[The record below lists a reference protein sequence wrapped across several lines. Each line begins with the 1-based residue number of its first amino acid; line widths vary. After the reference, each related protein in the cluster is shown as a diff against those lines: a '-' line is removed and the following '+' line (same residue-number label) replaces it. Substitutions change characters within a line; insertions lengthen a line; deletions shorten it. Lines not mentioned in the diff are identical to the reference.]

1 MEKQL
6 KALEK
11 QFQKEDKLRLA
22 FKGVYYPKE
31 FPTYRVMTDGRM
43 LLISD
48 WIVEAGTRS
57 LLGSGEINHYK
68 ADRIGAVNKLD
79 EKFPDWVR
87 VIPQKIE
94 NQFEITIP
102 DWFKNIKGK
111 SDLFLD
117 FQSGNI
123 SLIPLN
129 GDSVALAGDRLAWL
143 AGSTV
148 SIGGYE
154 SSETIGSKPIAI
166 WEAGKSYN
174 PTVNRFTFILMPL
187 KVKDSDIE
195 FSLKKVE
202 IVSNVLET
210 V

>member
-11 QFQKEDKLRLA
+11 QFQKNDKERQV
-22 FKGVYYPKE
+22 FNGVHYPKE

-48 WIVEAGTRS
+48 WIVEAGNLS
-57 LLGSGEINHYK
+57 LFGSGAINHHK
-68 ADRIGAVNKLD
+68 ADKIGATDKIDGN
-79 EKFPDWVR
+79 FPDWMR

-102 DWFKNIKGK
+102 EWFKNIKGK

-117 FQSGNI
+117 FETGNM

-129 GDSVALAGDRLAWL
+129 GNSVALAGDRLAWL

-148 SIGGYE
+148 SIGYE
-154 SSETIGSKPIAI
+154 SLETIGSKPIAI

-195 FSLKKVE
+195 FSLKKME
-202 IVSNVLET
+202 IVSNALET

>member
-1 MEKQL
+1 M
-6 KALEK
+6 
-11 QFQKEDKLRLA
+11 
-22 FKGVYYPKE
+22 
-31 FPTYRVMTDGRM
+31 
-43 LLISD
+43 
-48 WIVEAGTRS
+48 
-57 LLGSGEINHYK
+57 
-68 ADRIGAVNKLD
+68 
-79 EKFPDWVR
+79 R

-117 FQSGNI
+117 FETGNI

-129 GDSVALAGDRLAWL
+129 GNSVALAGDRLAWL

-148 SIGGYE
+148 SIGYE
-154 SSETIGSKPIAI
+154 SLETIGSKPIAI

-187 KVKDSDIE
+187 RVEDSDIE

>member
-11 QFQKEDKLRLA
+11 LFQKEDKERQV
-22 FKGVYYPKE
+22 FNGVHYPKE

-48 WIVEAGTRS
+48 WIVEAGNLS
-57 LLGSGEINHYK
+57 LFGSGEINHYK
-68 ADRIGAVNKLD
+68 ADKIGATDKIDGN
-79 EKFPDWVR
+79 FPDWMR
-87 VIPQKIE
+87 VLPQKIE

-117 FQSGNI
+117 FETGNI

-129 GDSVALAGDRLAWL
+129 GNSVALAGDRLAWL

-148 SIGGYE
+148 SIGYE
-154 SSETIGSKPIAI
+154 SLETIGSKPIAI

>member
-11 QFQKEDKLRLA
+11 LFQKEDKER
-22 FKGVYYPKE
+22 FVFNGVHYPKE

-48 WIVEAGTRS
+48 WIVEAGNLS
-57 LLGSGEINHYK
+57 LFGSGVINHYK
-68 ADRIGAVNKLD
+68 ADKIGATDKIDGN
-79 EKFPDWVR
+79 FPNWMQVL
-87 VIPQKIE
+87 PQKIE

-102 DWFKNIKGK
+102 EWFKNIKGK

-117 FQSGNI
+117 FETGNI

-129 GDSVALAGDRLAWL
+129 GNSVALAGDRLAWL

-148 SIGGYE
+148 SIGYE
-154 SSETIGSKPIAI
+154 SLETVGSKPIAI

>member
-11 QFQKEDKLRLA
+11 QFQKNDKERQV
-22 FKGVYYPKE
+22 FNGVHYPKE

-48 WIVEAGTRS
+48 WIVEAGNLS
-57 LLGSGEINHYK
+57 LFGSGAINHHK
-68 ADRIGAVNKLD
+68 ADKIGATDKIDGN
-79 EKFPDWVR
+79 FPDWMR

-102 DWFKNIKGK
+102 EWFKNVKGK

-117 FQSGNI
+117 FETGNI

-129 GDSVALAGDRLAWL
+129 ENSVALAGDRLAWL

-148 SIGGYE
+148 SIGYE
-154 SSETIGSKPIAI
+154 SLETIGSKPIAI

>member
-11 QFQKEDKLRLA
+11 QFQKNDKERQV
-22 FKGVYYPKE
+22 FNGVHYPKE

-48 WIVEAGTRS
+48 WIVEAVTFS
-57 LLGSGEINHYK
+57 LFGSGVINHYK
-68 ADRIGAVNKLD
+68 ADKIGATDKIDGN
-79 EKFPDWVR
+79 FPDWMR

-102 DWFKNIKGK
+102 EWFKNIKGK

-117 FQSGNI
+117 FETGNI

-129 GDSVALAGDRLAWL
+129 GNSVALAGDRLAWL

-148 SIGGYE
+148 SIGYE
-154 SSETIGSKPIAI
+154 SLETIGSKPIAI

>member
-11 QFQKEDKLRLA
+11 QFQKNDKERQV
-22 FKGVYYPKE
+22 FNGVHYPKE

-48 WIVEAGTRS
+48 WIVEAGNLS
-57 LLGSGEINHYK
+57 LFGSGAINHHK
-68 ADRIGAVNKLD
+68 ADKIGATDKIDGN
-79 EKFPDWVR
+79 FPDWMR

-117 FQSGNI
+117 FETGNI

-129 GDSVALAGDRLAWL
+129 GNSVALAGDRLAWL

-148 SIGGYE
+148 SIGYE
-154 SSETIGSKPIAI
+154 SLETIGSKPIAI

-187 KVKDSDIE
+187 KVRDSGIE

-202 IVSNVLET
+202 IVSNALET

>member
-22 FKGVYYPKE
+22 FNGVYYPKE

-57 LLGSGEINHYK
+57 LLGSGVINHYK
-68 ADRIGAVNKLD
+68 ADRIGATDKIDGN
-79 EKFPDWVR
+79 FPDWMR

-102 DWFKNIKGK
+102 DWFKNIKGR

-117 FQSGNI
+117 FETGNM

-129 GDSVALAGDRLAWL
+129 GNSVALAGDRLAWL

-148 SIGGYE
+148 SIGYE
-154 SSETIGSKPIAI
+154 SLETIGSKPIAI

>member
-22 FKGVYYPKE
+22 FNGVYYPKE

-57 LLGSGEINHYK
+57 LLGSGVINHYK
-68 ADRIGAVNKLD
+68 ADRIGATDKIDGN
-79 EKFPDWVR
+79 FPDWMR
-87 VIPQKIE
+87 VLPQKIE

-117 FQSGNI
+117 FETGNI

-129 GDSVALAGDRLAWL
+129 GNSVALAGDRLAWL

-148 SIGGYE
+148 SIGYE
-154 SSETIGSKPIAI
+154 SLETIGSKPIAI

>member
-11 QFQKEDKLRLA
+11 RFQKKDKGRDV
-22 FKGVYYPKE
+22 FNGVHYPKE

-43 LLISD
+43 LLVSD

-68 ADRIGAVNKLD
+68 ADKIGATDKIDRN
-79 EKFPDWVR
+79 FPDWMR

-102 DWFKNIKGK
+102 DWFKNIKGT

-123 SLIPLN
+123 SLVPLN

-148 SIGGYE
+148 SIGYE
-154 SSETIGSKPIAI
+154 SLETIGSKPIAI